1 MIQEG
6 MRIKSKDTN
15 YIDSIFYLAK
25 KMNSDM
31 LFKPESFFQ

>member
-1 MIQEG
+1 

-25 KMNSDM
+25 NLEFDII
-31 LFKPESFFQ
+31 LRPESFFNKNLI